1 MKIKRDFT
9 VDSVSGLKAVA
20 TSLISLIESEE
31 FNILEF
37 YGDMGTGKTTLI
49 REICSQLGVVDIVTS
64 PTFAI
69 INEYKIANSSK
80 MCYHFDFYRIN
91 KLEEVLDMGY
101 EEYFYSGNLSLIEWP
116 ELIQELLPTGDDG
129 DVKPLK
135 IKIELTSNGARHIA
149 F

>member
-1 MKIKRDFT
+1 MKREFSIDG
-9 VDSVSGLKAVA
+9 VSRLKDVA
-20 TSLISLIESEE
+20 KSLLELINSEGY
-31 FNILEF
+31 NIIEF
-37 YGDMGTGKTTLI
+37 YGSMGVGKTTLI

-69 INEYKIANSSK
+69 INEYKIDGSDK

-101 EEYFYSGNLSLIEWP
+101 EEYFYSGNLCLIEWP
-116 ELIQELLPTGDDG
+116 ELVEELLPMEPEGDI
-129 DVKPLK
+129 KPLRVLLEQQTDGTRD
-135 IKIELTSNGARHIA
+135 IK

>member
-1 MKIKRDFT
+1 MSIKRDFT

-20 TSLISLIESEE
+20 ESLISLVESENY
-31 FNILEF
+31 NILEF
-37 YGDMGTGKTTLI
+37 YGGMGAGKTTLI
-49 REICSQLGVVDIVTS
+49 REICSQLGVIDVVTS

-116 ELIQELLPTGDDG
+116 ELVEELLPTGDNG
-129 DVKPLK
+129 DIKPLV
-135 IKIELTSNGARHIA
+135 INIELNPNGSRHIA